1 MQRYVGHDAPGDGHQ
16 GICKLLAA
24 ISGLKYIASMM
35 PSTFGPATRVTSLT
49 WLPKGGLKLLF
60 ELLAVARMCARIQE
74 RLLQFSGKG
83 LAILQLL
90 GVASTS
96 LKQRQKG

>member
-1 MQRYVGHDAPGDGHQ
+1 LLLV
-16 GICKLLAA
+16 LLA
-24 ISGLKYIASMM
+24 MVM
-35 PSTFGPATRVTSLT
+35 
-49 WLPKGGLKLLF
+49 
-60 ELLAVARMCARIQE
+60 MCARIQE

-83 LAILQLL
+83 LAMLQLL